1 MRLHFH
7 IHSAGAWSP
16 LYQCLSDWQT
26 WPTQPADAEQLAQAA
41 PALKQVPAMQRR
53 RFSKL
58 TKMLLDV
65 AFQCDAPSQ
74 CRTIFASRHGELNRT
89 VDLLQDIVRQQPIS
103 PIGFSQSVH
112 NTASGLFSI
121 LTGNRAP
128 STSIAAGEATLTQ
141 AFIEA
146 YGQLTENNAPLLL
159 VFGDEPVSDIYK
171 EFTQE
176 PELPLAIALQLSLCQ
191 DQVSGTQLIIETK
204 PDASELAAAQPLSFG
219 QFIHAIATQ
228 QALEGRL
235 SQYLVQICHD

>member
-26 WPTQPADAEQLAQAA
+26 WPTPPADAEQLALAA

-65 AFQCDAPSQ
+65 AFQCDAPAQ

-112 NTASGLFSI
+112 NTASGIFSI
-121 LTGNRAP
+121 LTDNRAP
-128 STSIAAGEATLTQ
+128 STSIAAGEATLIQ
-141 AFIEA
+141 ALVEA
-146 YGQLTENNAPLLL
+146 YGQLAEDNAPLLL

-191 DQVSGTQLIIETK
+191 DQVSGTQLVIETK
-204 PDASELAAAQPLSFG
+204 PDATELAAAQPLSFG
-219 QFIHAIATQ
+219 QVIHAIASQ
-228 QALEGRL
+228 QPLEGRL
-235 SQYLVQICHD
+235 NQYLVRICHD

>member
-16 LYQCLSDWQT
+16 HYQQLDDWQQ
-26 WPTQPADAEQLAQAA
+26 WPSIANETETSAQAV

-58 TKMLLDV
+58 TKMLLEV
-65 AFQCDAPSQ
+65 AFQCEAPSQ

-112 NTASGLFSI
+112 NTASGIFSI
-121 LTGNRAP
+121 LTDNRSP
-128 STSIAAGEATLTQ
+128 STSIAASENTLSQ
-141 AFIEA
+141 AIIEA
-146 YGQLTENNAPLLL
+146 YGQLAEDNSPLLL

-176 PELPLAIALQLSLCQ
+176 PELPIALALQLSLAAPEQ
-191 DQVSGTQLIIETK
+191 KGLTLTLDTTPSAT
-204 PDASELAAAQPLSFG
+204 ELAAVPEIGFG
-219 QFIHAIATQ
+219 QLLHAIASLQ
-228 QALEGRL
+228 PLEGRL
-235 SQYLVQICHD
+235 NQYLYRINHD